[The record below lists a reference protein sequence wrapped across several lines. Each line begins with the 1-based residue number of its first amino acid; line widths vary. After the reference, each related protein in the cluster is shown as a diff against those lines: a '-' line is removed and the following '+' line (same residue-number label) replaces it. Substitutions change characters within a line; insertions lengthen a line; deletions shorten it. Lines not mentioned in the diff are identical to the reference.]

1 MKKPMTKG
9 SFEYIKQRK
18 KRQLSLT
25 LLMFGI
31 ALGIFVLGLVLN
43 KFDKRNIFTVF
54 AVLAVLPSTKILIS
68 YIILIPFHSI
78 SKERYDAVMNA
89 TPEGVTVWTDVV
101 FSSPEKVM
109 MLDFMVIDHH
119 FVICY
124 TENKDRMKM
133 MEEYLRTGI
142 TKREYHY
149 QLEMYDD
156 FTRFTKRIGKL
167 QLDESQKDQNY
178 KDTVEFLSSLMV

>member
-31 ALGIFVLGLVLN
+31 ALGIFVLGLALN

-68 YIILIPFHSI
+68 Y
-78 SKERYDAVMNA
+78 M
-89 TPEGVTVWTDVV
+89 
-101 FSSPEKVM
+101 
-109 MLDFMVIDHH
+109 
-119 FVICY
+119 
-124 TENKDRMKM
+124 
-133 MEEYLRTGI
+133 
-142 TKREYHY
+142 
-149 QLEMYDD
+149 
-156 FTRFTKRIGKL
+156 
-167 QLDESQKDQNY
+167 
-178 KDTVEFLSSLMV
+178 